1 MGGSFEDE
9 RRACIQPLKR
19 LLRRLDKNAC
29 LLVSALH
36 GTEAATVSCIEKV
49 LGTIL

>member
-1 MGGSFEDE
+1 MLVEKGRWVGAEPFEDE

-36 GTEAATVSCIEKV
+36 GTEATTVV
-49 LGTIL
+49 